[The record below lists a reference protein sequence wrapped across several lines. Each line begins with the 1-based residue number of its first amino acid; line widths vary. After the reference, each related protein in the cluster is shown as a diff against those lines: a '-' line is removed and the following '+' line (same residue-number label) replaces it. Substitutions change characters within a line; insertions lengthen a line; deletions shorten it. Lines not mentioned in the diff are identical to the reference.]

1 MSYVL
6 LADIKGSRKL
16 PPTTVYTV
24 LNNLCK
30 RINQNFDLA
39 VPMVITLGDEWQ
51 MVCKSRIQCLEFL
64 EYTKDKLGNIE
75 FRAIISKYT

>member
-24 LNNLCK
+24 LNDLCK

-39 VPMVITLGDEWQ
+39 VPMVITLGMSGRWCAKAGFN
-51 MVCKSRIQCLEFL
+51 V
-64 EYTKDKLGNIE
+64 
-75 FRAIISKYT
+75 